1 MEDASLRVNPT
12 ASAKSPSSHS
22 SWLMTGSA
30 WDERGS
36 WACCTA
42 TQLQPRP
49 CGRLAIDSRTI
60 RISVKL
66 CSIDEMRCRIS
77 GASSSSVVRKGFAA
91 DADGDIADGGG
102 AAWALPSIQPEIF
115 GATCMQ
121 KNKKCPAIPYTSHRR
136 ATDKGTNQ
144 QPRGARWQTLQRAW
158 RPLPCQDLAVAAEL
172 FVTVHGAAAQW

>member
-1 MEDASLRVNPT
+1 MEDTSLRDNPT

-121 KNKKCPAIPYTSHRR
+121 KKNAPQYHTLHTEEQQTR
-136 ATDKGTNQ
+136 ARISNREMLVGKHCSEFGDHCHVKIW
-144 QPRGARWQTLQRAW
+144 RWLQN
-158 RPLPCQDLAVAAEL
+158 CS
-172 FVTVHGAAAQW
+172 